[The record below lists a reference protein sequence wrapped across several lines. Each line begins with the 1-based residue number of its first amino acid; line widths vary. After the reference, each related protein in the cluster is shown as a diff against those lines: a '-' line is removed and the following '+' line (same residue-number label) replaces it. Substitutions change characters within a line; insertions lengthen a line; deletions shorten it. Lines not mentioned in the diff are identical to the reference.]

1 MSVTAAT
8 LVTMATIYCT
18 ATSLDGFIADDEESL
33 SWLFT
38 TPSHADDPDGRHGDG
53 DSLDYDHFIAG
64 VGAVVAGANTYAW
77 VHRELTRDGTEF
89 AWPYEQ
95 PSWIVTHRDLDLP
108 AGLRTHAGDV
118 TALHPRL
125 LEAAGDKDIWLVG
138 GGDLAGQFA
147 DAGLLDKVWIH
158 VCPVVVGAGKPLL
171 PRRLRLRRDRIERDG
186 QLTAMLFDV
195 VGPEPRPGSEGDGG
209 AEAITGG

>member
-1 MSVTAAT
+1 MSVPAAT
-8 LVTMATIYCT
+8 IVTMATIYCT

-38 TPSHADDPDGRHGDG
+38 TPGHADDPEGRYGDG

-64 VGAVVAGANTYAW
+64 VGAVVCGASTYAW
-77 VHRELTRDGTEF
+77 VHRELTRDGREF

-108 AGLRTHAGDV
+108 AGVRRFSGDV
-118 TALHPRL
+118 RELHAEI
-125 LEAAGDKDIWLVG
+125 LEVAGSKDIWIVG

-147 DAGLLDKVWIH
+147 DAGLLDTVWIH
-158 VCPVVVGAGKPLL
+158 QTPVALGAGKPLL
-171 PRRLRLRRDRIERDG
+171 PRRLRLHRRRIERDG

-195 VGPEPRPGSEGDGG
+195 VGPEPRPGAEGDGA
-209 AEAITGG
+209 AEVIAG